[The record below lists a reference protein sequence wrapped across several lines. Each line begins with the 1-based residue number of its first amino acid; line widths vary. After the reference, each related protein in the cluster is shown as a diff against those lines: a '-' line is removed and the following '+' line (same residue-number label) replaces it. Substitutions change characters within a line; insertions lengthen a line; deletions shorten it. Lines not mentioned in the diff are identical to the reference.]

1 MFAEVWTIVLAAGA
15 GRRLAGVTGGTPKQF
30 WKPAGTS
37 LSLLEAT
44 LARTYTVT
52 VPERTVVVVDRG
64 HRPYVDALFGVTPAE
79 TIVQQPENRGTAAG
93 VLLPLLSVLERAG
106 DAIVVITPCDH
117 AFDDEDEFR
126 TGITRAISR
135 VRRPEAEIVLFGVE
149 PSSIRTDF
157 GWITPDAD
165 RLFPDDPFQLVGD
178 FVENPGLA
186 EAFHLF
192 GAGGVWNTMV
202 LVARGSALIDRL
214 KQQLP
219 FLTDV
224 LTTAMTLEPDSR
236 ASFLREWYP
245 ELPRQDFSRDL
256 LTTSRPLS
264 LYTWPVDAG
273 WSDLGTP
280 ERLDEWLA
288 SRAGLTNEIARI
300 VDPVIN

>member
-1 MFAEVWTIVLAAGA
+1 MSAEVWTIVLAAGA

-44 LARTYTVT
+44 LSRMYDVT
-52 VPERTVVVVDRG
+52 APERTVVVVDRV
-64 HRPYVDALFGVTPAE
+64 HRAHVEALFGAAPAE
-79 TIVQQPENRGTAAG
+79 SIIYQPENRGTAAG
-93 VLLPLLSVLERAG
+93 VLLPLVSVLERAR

-126 TGITRAISR
+126 TGIARAISHVQR
-135 VRRPEAEIVLFGVE
+135 TDAEIVLFGVE

-165 RLFPDDPFQLVGD
+165 LLFPDEPFQIVDG
-178 FVENPGLA
+178 FVEKPGLA

-202 LVARGSALIDRL
+202 LVARGSALLDRF

-219 FLTDV
+219 FLADV
-224 LTTAMTLEPDSR
+224 LTTAMTLESEAR
-236 ASFLREWYP
+236 ASFLRDWYP

-288 SRAGLTNEIARI
+288 SRAGDTDEIARI
-300 VDPVIN
+300 VDPVTN